1 MSEENLAGLRNEKA
15 KKIQHPKGKLT
26 AYERI
31 HLLLDES
38 SFSEIDE
45 NVVSEENPDGEA
57 VVTGSGTI
65 HGRPV
70 FVFSEDFS
78 VMGGSLGEIVAKK
91 ILRIMD
97 LALEAKAP
105 VIGIKDSG
113 GARIQ
118 EGISSLYG
126 YAQIFRKNVE
136 ASGKIPQISVIVGP
150 SAGGAVYSPALTD
163 FIFQVKDIGQL
174 YVTGPNVVKTVTGEE
189 VSYEELGGV
198 EAHGTQSGVSHQ
210 VCETEEQAFEEVRYL
225 LSFFP
230 QSSDQKPPTFITED
244 DPLRNVDSLE
254 TLIPEHRNQP
264 YDMNEVINSIVDD
277 GEQYPVHANYALNI
291 ITSFVRIN
299 GNTIGVIAN
308 QPMELAGVLDI
319 NSSIK
324 ASRFVR
330 FCDAFNIPL
339 LTLVDV
345 PGFLPGVEQE
355 HGGIIRSGAKLL
367 YAYSEATVP
376 RVCVVIRKAYGG
388 AYIVMDSMGLGAD
401 KLFAWPT
408 AEIAVMGAEGA
419 VDVIHRKELKD
430 SDNPEE
436 LKKKFVD
443 EYNEKFSNPD
453 SAAKLGLVDK
463 IIKPNETRKIV
474 SEAFKELINKT
485 NVGDKHGNIPL

>member
-1 MSEENLAGLRNEKA
+1 M
-15 KKIQHPKGKLT
+15 
-26 AYERI
+26 
-31 HLLLDES
+31 
-38 SFSEIDE
+38 
-45 NVVSEENPDGEA
+45 
-57 VVTGSGTI
+57 
-65 HGRPV
+65 
-70 FVFSEDFS
+70 
-78 VMGGSLGEIVAKK
+78 
-91 ILRIMD
+91 
-97 LALEAKAP
+97 
-105 VIGIKDSG
+105 
-113 GARIQ
+113 
-118 EGISSLYG
+118 
-126 YAQIFRKNVE
+126 
-136 ASGKIPQISVIVGP
+136 
-150 SAGGAVYSPALTD
+150 
-163 FIFQVKDIGQL
+163 
-174 YVTGPNVVKTVTGEE
+174 TGEE

-198 EAHGTQSGVSHQ
+198 EAHGTLSGVSHQ

-254 TLIPEHRNQP
+254 TLIPENRNQP

-474 SEAFKELINKT
+474 SEAFKELVNKT

>member
-1 MSEENLAGLRNEKA
+1 MSEENLASLRNKKA

-31 HLLLDES
+31 HLLLDEG

-198 EAHGTQSGVSHQ
+198 EAHGTLSGVSHQ

-254 TLIPEHRNQP
+254 TLIPENRNQP

-430 SDNPEE
+430 SENPEE

-474 SEAFKELINKT
+474 SEAFKELVNKT